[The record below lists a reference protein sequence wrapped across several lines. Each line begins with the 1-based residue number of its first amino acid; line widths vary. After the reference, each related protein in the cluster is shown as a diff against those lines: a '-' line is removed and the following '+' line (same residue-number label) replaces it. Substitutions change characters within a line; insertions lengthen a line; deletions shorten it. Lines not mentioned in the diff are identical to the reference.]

1 MVSSTPD
8 KQEVRVEQFEVS
20 KIKQRFRLRS
30 PKEERIKELANS
42 IETLGLVNP
51 ITIDHENYLIAGFH
65 RLHTHVSYLGM
76 KPYL

>member
-8 KQEVRVEQFEVS
+8 KQEVRVEQFDVS

-51 ITIDHENYLIAGFH
+51 ITIDHENYLIAGFQ
-65 RLHTHVSYLGM
+65 
-76 KPYL
+76 

>member
-65 RLHTHVSYLGM
+65 RLTHVSYLGM